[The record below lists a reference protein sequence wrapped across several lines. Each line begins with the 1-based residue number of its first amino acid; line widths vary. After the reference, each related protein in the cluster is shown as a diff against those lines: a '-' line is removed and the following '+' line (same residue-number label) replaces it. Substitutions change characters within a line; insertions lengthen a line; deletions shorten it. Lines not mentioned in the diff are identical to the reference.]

1 MPQSIVLFNLRNKIR
16 SLLCDG
22 EPFDRSDFYAS
33 IEYIR
38 RIFVFR
44 LILNCL
50 GIQITSRRYQLAL
63 RSSND
68 SHQSPSIFNSYRK
81 HKHKVR
87 FNVCEKQSLS
97 CEITVQIPLNI
108 HKQVQQSE
116 KVMSN
121 DERNDTKTSF
131 LADLCARDKRSPR
144 HPSENVQHYQR
155 SSAVV
160 AVCRVHSSIARP
172 SNHGPRNAQQT
183 HFINLLNQF

>member
-121 DERNDTKTSF
+121 DERNDTKTASKHHF
-131 LADLCARDKRSPR
+131 SQIFAHVTNARHGTQAKMFNISKGHRPLSPC
-144 HPSENVQHYQR
+144 
-155 SSAVV
+155 V
-160 AVCRVHSSIARP
+160 AHILQSPARP
-172 SNHGPRNAQQT
+172 IMAHAT
-183 HFINLLNQF
+183 HNKRISLTF